1 LAQKEQVSLYEFEDK
16 MQEKNH
22 FLKNLRQNK
31 AKTQTKI

>member
-22 FLKNLRQNK
+22 FFKNIRQNK
-31 AKTQTKI
+31 AKTHTKI